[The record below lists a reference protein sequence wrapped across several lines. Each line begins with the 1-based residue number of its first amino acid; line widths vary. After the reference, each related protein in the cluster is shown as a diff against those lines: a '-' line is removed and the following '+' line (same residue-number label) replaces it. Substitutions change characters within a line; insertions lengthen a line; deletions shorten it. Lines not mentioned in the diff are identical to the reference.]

1 MPSFKDPNIDTRLD
15 SPPSTLKTP
24 CNLINPCRRNDRGL
38 IARAA
43 NLE

>member
-1 MPSFKDPNIDTRLD
+1 MPSFKDPNIDSRLD
-15 SPPSTLKTP
+15 CPPSTLDAL
-24 CNLINPCRRNDRGL
+24 CNLIRPCLCPRPGL

>member
-1 MPSFKDPNIDTRLD
+1 MPSFKEPNIDSRLD
-15 SPPSTLKTP
+15 SPPSTLKAL
-24 CNLINPCRRNDRGL
+24 CNLIKPCLGNRPGL